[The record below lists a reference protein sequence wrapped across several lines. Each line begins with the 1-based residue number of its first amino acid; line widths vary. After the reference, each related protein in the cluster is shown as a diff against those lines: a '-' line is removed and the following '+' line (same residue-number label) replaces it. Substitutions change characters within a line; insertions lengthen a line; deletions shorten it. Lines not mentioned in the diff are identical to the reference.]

1 MLNLLLHSQ
10 IFIKP
15 YFVSGILLGF
25 RDKFKTMKKD
35 RIIIKALIIF
45 LRNKKK

>member
-10 IFIKP
+10 IFVKS

-25 RDKFKTMKKD
+25 RDKFITMKKD

-45 LRNKKK
+45 LRNK